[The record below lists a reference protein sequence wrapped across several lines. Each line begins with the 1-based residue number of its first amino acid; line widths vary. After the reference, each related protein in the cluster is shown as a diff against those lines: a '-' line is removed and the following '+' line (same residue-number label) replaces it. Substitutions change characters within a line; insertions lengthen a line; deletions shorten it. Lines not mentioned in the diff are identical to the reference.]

1 MKTIINDLLY
11 LLLGPGKWE
20 RRARE
25 QLALVNAQADL
36 NDFYARKIATLKA
49 QTDLNDFYARK
60 LAKQEAKMLKEK
72 VYIDYLE
79 KQIGLSINKEIGNRI
94 ANNEIN

>member
-11 LLLGPGKWE
+11 LLIGPGKWE

-25 QLALVNAQADL
+25 QLALVNAQA
-36 NDFYARKIATLKA
+36 
-49 QTDLNDFYARK
+49 DLNDFYARK

>member
-25 QLALVNAQADL
+25 QLALVNAQTDLKDL
-36 NDFYARKIATLKA
+36 NNFYV
-49 QTDLNDFYARK
+49 RK